1 MHVLLIIPIIG
12 IFLIS
17 TVDSF
22 YPATSI
28 LSNNTSSVIKD
39 KERSSTEENV
49 FVYTAPNEIKQG
61 IEKEDFKDKKEDFLF
76 NVSYYKKIALLTTLL
91 NLIVSL
97 VIYMLFDF
105 SNNQFQFIQE
115 NLDLSFYDVYLGVDG
130 ISIYFVLLTTIIM
143 PIALVSNWNSIINN
157 VKSYLIIMLLLE
169 TLLLAVFLVLDV
181 LLFYIFFESILPP
194 AWISGKY
201 SLSWDKLSN
210 SGEPLK
216 LKVPNYILKNICGW
230 INHSCMVIIL
240 KMRENKMGNRGS
252 KSVVN
257 KNTTVKEQRVYGSC
271 IGNFKASFPMLRCTL
286 QGFEKNCPVRI
297 PSNHLSSLRLYSTVT
312 SGVANS
318 QTGSYTLKPYFVT
331 GFTDAE
337 GSFIVRI
344 RKNPKAK
351 VGWSVETKFS
361 LCLHKKDK
369 MVLDLIQSFFGGVG
383 SITYASKDTLHYRIA
398 SLHDLIHVVLPHF
411 DKYPLNSQK
420 RADYL
425 LFKKIV
431 LLIKN
436 KEHLTIEGIQKI
448 VNIRASINLGSSEN
462 LNEAFPNTVPVER
475 PIIEDITI
483 NDPYWFAGFASGE
496 ACFTVNIYK
505 SKTKLGEAVQL
516 KFDLAQHSRDSKL
529 LTRLQNW
536 LGFGSVNRHSQ
547 NAVMFTT
554 TKFTDFTE
562 YLIPFFDKYQIIGVK
577 YKDYQDL
584 KKVAQLME
592 KKAHLTIEGL
602 EKIRII
608 KAKMNRGRS
617 QYNEEEGCFMK

>member
-1 MHVLLIIPIIG
+1 
-12 IFLIS
+12 
-17 TVDSF
+17 
-22 YPATSI
+22 
-28 LSNNTSSVIKD
+28 
-39 KERSSTEENV
+39 
-49 FVYTAPNEIKQG
+49 
-61 IEKEDFKDKKEDFLF
+61 
-76 NVSYYKKIALLTTLL
+76 
-91 NLIVSL
+91 
-97 VIYMLFDF
+97 
-105 SNNQFQFIQE
+105 
-115 NLDLSFYDVYLGVDG
+115 
-130 ISIYFVLLTTIIM
+130 M
-143 PIALVSNWNSIINN
+143 PIALVSNWNSITNN
-157 VKSYLIIMLLLE
+157 IKSYLIIMLLLE

-194 AWISGKY
+194 AWIFGKY
-201 SLSWDKLSN
+201 SLSRDKLPN

-216 LKVPNYILKNICGW
+216 LKVPSYILKNICGW
-230 INHSCMVIIL
+230 INHSCMVTSL
-240 KMRENKMGNRGS
+240 KMRENKMGYRGS
-252 KSVVN
+252 KSVVIDSYS
-257 KNTTVKEQRVYGSC
+257 TVKEQRVDGSY
-271 IGNFKASFPMLRCTL
+271 IGNRKLLPMLRCTL
-286 QGFEKNCPVRI
+286 QGFEKNYQVRI

-331 GFTDAE
+331 GFTDGE

-351 VGWSVETKFS
+351 AGWSVETVFS
-361 LCLHKKDK
+361 LGLHKKDR

-398 SLHDLIHVVLPHF
+398 SLQDLIHVVLPHF

-425 LFKKIV
+425 LFKEIV

-448 VNIRASINLGSSEN
+448 VNLRASINLGSSES

-475 PIIEDITI
+475 PIIEDITLD
-483 NDPYWFAGFASGE
+483 DPYWFAGFASGE

-536 LGFGSVNRHSQ
+536 LGFGSVNKHSQ
-547 NAVMFTT
+547 NAVMFTA
-554 TKFTDFTE
+554 TKFSNF
-562 YLIPFFDKYQIIGVK
+562 
-577 YKDYQDL
+577 
-584 KKVAQLME
+584 
-592 KKAHLTIEGL
+592 
-602 EKIRII
+602 
-608 KAKMNRGRS
+608 
-617 QYNEEEGCFMK
+617 